1 METVQHEDGAA
12 KDVDGAQD
20 GGVMAWRNAAKSTVR
35 RGTEAAKASGIGA
48 VLAIGGGSVID
59 CAKAVAAGAVYEGDP
74 WNLLSYKVPTEKAL
88 PVFTVPT
95 MSGTGSEMSSGS
107 VITNEETKE
116 KIGLDNPCLRP
127 KASFL
132 VPEFTY
138 TVSPYQTAS
147 GSADVISHFFDFY
160 YFAKADNLS
169 MQRSIMESIMG
180 TVVKYTPLAL
190 KEPDNYEA
198 RANLMWAAAWG
209 SGWNMCPK
217 MRPWR
222 NYSIVSA

>member
-1 METVQHEDGAA
+1 MANFTFNPTTKVYFGKENLLSLGGEIAA
-12 KDVDGAQD
+12 CSTKILLVY
-20 GGVMAWRNAAKSTVR
+20 GGGSIKENGIYDEVVAILQKANVEIAEFHGVESNPRLSTVR

-74 WNLLSYKVPTEKAL
+74 WDLLSYKVPTEKAL
-88 PVFTVPT
+88 PIFTVLT

-160 YFAKADNLS
+160 
-169 MQRSIMESIMG
+169 
-180 TVVKYTPLAL
+180 
-190 KEPDNYEA
+190 
-198 RANLMWAAAWG
+198 
-209 SGWNMCPK
+209 
-217 MRPWR
+217 
-222 NYSIVSA
+222 